1 MPARSDARRLRQRGP
16 NAELAA
22 CNTLAKHA
30 RRTLSRAVQSQKRR
44 TAVVVELDS
53 QPALLPG
60 LRGWRER
67 RPTSLLP
74 CTALCTSR
82 RRHSDARPRCFS
94 TAVTHWYQV
103 VCLERV
109 SAIRTTSEA
118 RAAAAPYARASAWRR
133 SCRVLRRATVDDD
146 GGRGNTARNARRVV
160 TAPSTTVAERLLRE
174 RRAGP
179 KVALDQQSFEVLVA
193 WARKNKRWRGP
204 GLVEGDLV
212 PRVGP

>member
-67 RPTSLLP
+67 RPTSVLP
-74 CTALCTSR
+74 CTALCTSSLLQR
-82 RRHSDARPRCFS
+82 CAPAMLLEHCDTLVSSGLLRTSVGESVLRQKRARPPPHADS
-94 TAVTHWYQV
+94 
-103 VCLERV
+103 
-109 SAIRTTSEA
+109 
-118 RAAAAPYARASAWRR
+118 SAWRR
-133 SCRVLRRATVDDD
+133 SCRALRRATDDDD
-146 GGRGNTARNARRVV
+146 GGRGSAAREECRVHDG
-160 TAPSTTVAERLLRE
+160 SSRE
-174 RRAGP
+174 KWTSQRIQHLSSR
-179 KVALDQQSFEVLVA
+179 S
-193 WARKNKRWRGP
+193 
-204 GLVEGDLV
+204 GL
-212 PRVGP
+212 

>member
-1 MPARSDARRLRQRGP
+1 M
-16 NAELAA
+16 
-22 CNTLAKHA
+22 
-30 RRTLSRAVQSQKRR
+30 SRAVQRSQKRR
-44 TAVVVELDS
+44 TAVVVELAS
-53 QPALLPG
+53 QPALLPPA

-179 KVALDQQSFEVLVA
+179 KEAVDKQSSEALVA
-193 WARKNKRWRGP
+193 CVRKNKRWRGP
-204 GLVEGDLV
+204 GLFEGDLV
-212 PRVGP
+212 PCVAP